1 MSLYLWLYSIL
12 LIYWLE
18 ILNKMFP
25 KDKNKIKNELPDAQF
40 KISDS
45 DLESYLILVRFLPN
59 ISLYA
64 NN

>member
-1 MSLYLWLYSIL
+1 
-12 LIYWLE
+12 
-18 ILNKMFP
+18 MFP

-40 KISDS
+40 EISDS